1 MDILEPILRCA
12 GTKTTHQQ
20 IRDMPSA
27 TAPAFG
33 LKVISGERGK
43 IGKCPRSWLS
53 GTSNQQVAVCWL
65 WAGVAGDV
73 WVLETGHFI

>member
-1 MDILEPILRCA
+1 MDILEPILRWA
-12 GTKTTHQQ
+12 GTNTALQQ

-43 IGKCPRSWLS
+43 IGES
-53 GTSNQQVAVCWL
+53 AH
-65 WAGVAGDV
+65 
-73 WVLETGHFI
+73 VLDCLAHQISKLQSADCGQE